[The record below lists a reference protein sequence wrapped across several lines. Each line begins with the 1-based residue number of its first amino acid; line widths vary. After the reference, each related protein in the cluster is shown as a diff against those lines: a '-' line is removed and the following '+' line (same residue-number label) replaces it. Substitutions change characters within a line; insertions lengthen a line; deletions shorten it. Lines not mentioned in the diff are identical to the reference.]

1 MNTLYFRYAIEV
13 ERSRSITQ
21 AAEHLYMAQPNLS
34 KAIKELEEMLGI
46 EIFQRTSKGVIPT
59 KKGSQFLAYAR
70 NVLAQIDKM
79 QALSQSD
86 SSTKQSF
93 NLSFPRGSYISQAFT
108 LFVAELDHDKE
119 IELNIQETNSMQ
131 TINNVAKG
139 SFSMG
144 IIRYQNIYE
153 NYFKDYLVENELE
166 SQPIWEYDV
175 LALMSENCP
184 YANANEF
191 KLEMTSRLT
200 QIIHGDNTIPYIDPN
215 IGRKSTKSESL
226 YNITKR
232 IYVYERCTQFDLL
245 SAIPSTF
252 MWVSPIPQ
260 IVLDRYKLVQRK
272 CEVPNSRYKDVL
284 IYQKGYEFSGI
295 DKLFIDK
302 LFEAKNE
309 VAFKEYN

>member
-59 KKGSQFLAYAR
+59 KKGSQFLTYAR

-79 QALSQSD
+79 QVLSEAD
-86 SSTKQSF
+86 STTKQSF

-108 LFVAELDHDKE
+108 LFVAELDEDKE

-131 TINNVAKG
+131 TINNVASG
-139 SFSMG
+139 SFSVG
-144 IIRYQNIYE
+144 IVRYQNIYE
-153 NYFKDYLVENELE
+153 NYFTDYLAENELE

-175 LALMSENCP
+175 LALMSENCQF
-184 YANANEF
+184 ANVNEF
-191 KLEMTSRLT
+191 QLDIISKLT

-215 IGRKSTKSESL
+215 IAKKNAKSDSL
-226 YNITKR
+226 TNISKK

-260 IVLDRYKLVQRK
+260 IVVDRYKLVQRK
-272 CEVPNSRYKDVL
+272 CEVPNSLYKDVL
-284 IYQKGYEFSGI
+284 IYQKGYKFSTL

-309 VAFKEYN
+309 VAFREYF